1 MKKANTQE
9 NIRGAWITRHEI
21 HQLRKDVSRE
31 IENEKNRQQKEPNNA
46 DVAIE
51 SEHVDRPHNV
61 IPPEENASKQPN
73 GINENVLLKIKET
86 LVNAYAKSIITPY
99 NKRFNLRK
107 AGRKT
112 VKKLE
117 RFLEKI
123 NHVIEATPVLMEKI
137 DVTSLNQLV

>member
-1 MKKANTQE
+1 M
-9 NIRGAWITRHEI
+9 
-21 HQLRKDVSRE
+21 RKDVSRE

-51 SEHVDRPHNV
+51 SEHVDRPHNI
-61 IPPEENASKQPN
+61 IPPEENAIKQPN

-112 VKKLE
+112 VKKS
-117 RFLEKI
+117 LEKI